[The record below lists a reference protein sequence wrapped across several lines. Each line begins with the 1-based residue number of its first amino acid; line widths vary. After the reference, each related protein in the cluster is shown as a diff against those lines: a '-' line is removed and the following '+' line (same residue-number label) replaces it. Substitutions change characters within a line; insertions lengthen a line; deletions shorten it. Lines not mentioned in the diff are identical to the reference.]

1 MLLLM
6 LVFFFPTEGVLFG
19 FTEDTKHSFL
29 HHKDFLQTLTW
40 VSSQWRSQLL
50 MFLSTNVVKL
60 KLHSAI
66 FDHERAERLKAIL
79 MLFLFFTPEKCIF
92 LAHFSPSNPETFELV
107 ACGTV
112 SQFYLNKN
120 F

>member
-1 MLLLM
+1 
-6 LVFFFPTEGVLFG
+6 
-19 FTEDTKHSFL
+19 
-29 HHKDFLQTLTW
+29 
-40 VSSQWRSQLL
+40 